1 MATEGKNP
9 INMNS
14 MSSSLARTG
23 QWVFSQDIPTDVVV
37 EVGEANFSLH
47 KFMLVAKS
55 NYIRK
60 LIMESKDSDVTRIN
74 LSDIPG
80 GPEIFEKAAKFCYGV
95 NFEITVQNVA
105 ALHCAAEFL
114 QMTDKYC
121 DNNLA
126 GRTQDFLSQ
135 VALSSLSGAIVVLK
149 SCEILLPI
157 SRDLGIVR
165 RCVDVVGAKACNEAM
180 FPCRTPPNWW
190 TEELCILDVDFF
202 SDVVSS
208 MKQRGVKPSSL
219 ASAII
224 TYTEKSLRDL
234 VRDHSGRGVKFSDP
248 GDNESDE
255 RSQQRDLVQSIVSLL
270 PSDKG
275 LFPVN
280 FLCSL
285 LRCAVFLDT
294 SLTCKNELEKRI
306 SVVLEHVSVDDLL
319 IPSFTYDGER
329 LLDLD
334 SVRRI
339 ISAFVEK
346 EKNVGVFNGGDFN
359 RGVCSVSL
367 QRVAKT
373 VDSYLAEIA
382 TYGDLTIS
390 KFNAIANLVPKSAR
404 KSDDDLYRAIDIFL
418 KAHPNLDEI
427 EREKVC
433 SSMDPLK
440 LSYDA
445 RLHAS
450 QNKRLP
456 VNIVLH
462 ALYYDQLK
470 LRSGVAEQEERAVVV
485 LPEALKTRSQLQ
497 ADTTLAKENEAL
509 RSELMKM
516 KMYVSDMQKNKN
528 GAGASSSNSSSLV
541 SSKKSKHTFFSSV
554 SRKLGKL
561 NPFKNGSKDTSH
573 IDEDLG
579 GVDITKPRRRRFSI
593 S

>member
-1 MATEGKNP
+1 
-9 INMNS
+9 
-14 MSSSLARTG
+14 
-23 QWVFSQDIPTDVVV
+23 
-37 EVGEANFSLH
+37 
-47 KFMLVAKS
+47 
-55 NYIRK
+55 
-60 LIMESKDSDVTRIN
+60 
-74 LSDIPG
+74 
-80 GPEIFEKAAKFCYGV
+80 
-95 NFEITVQNVA
+95 
-105 ALHCAAEFL
+105 
-114 QMTDKYC
+114 
-121 DNNLA
+121 
-126 GRTQDFLSQ
+126 
-135 VALSSLSGAIVVLK
+135 
-149 SCEILLPI
+149 
-157 SRDLGIVR
+157 
-165 RCVDVVGAKACNEAM
+165 M
-180 FPCRTPPNWW
+180 FPCRSPPNWW
-190 TEELCILDVDFF
+190 IEELCILDVDFF
-202 SDVVSS
+202 SDVVAS
-208 MKQRGVKPSSL
+208 MKQRGLKPSSL

-234 VRDHSGRGVKFSDP
+234 VRDHSGRGIKFSDP
-248 GDNESDE
+248 ENNDSDE
-255 RSQQRDLVQSIVSLL
+255 RSQQRDLVQSIVTLL

-275 LFPVN
+275 LFPIN

-306 SVVLEHVSVDDLL
+306 SVVLEHVTVDDLL

-329 LLDLD
+329 LLDLE
-334 SVRRI
+334 SVRRV
-339 ISAFVEK
+339 ISGFVER

-359 RGVCSVSL
+359 RGLCSVSL

-382 TYGDLTIS
+382 TYGELTIS

-470 LRSGVAEQEERAVVV
+470 LRSGVEDKEGTVVIV
-485 LPEALKTRSQLQ
+485 PEALATRGQLQ
-497 ADTTLAKENEAL
+497 ADTSLAKENEAL

-516 KMYVSDMQKNKN
+516 KMYVSDLQKNKQN

-541 SSKKSKHTFFSSV
+541 SSNKKNKQNFFSSV
-554 SRKLGKL
+554 SKKLGKF
-561 NPFKNGSKDTSH
+561 NPFRHGSKDTSN
-573 IDEDLG
+573 IDEDLA
-579 GVDITKPRRRRFSI
+579 GVDITKPRRRRFSL